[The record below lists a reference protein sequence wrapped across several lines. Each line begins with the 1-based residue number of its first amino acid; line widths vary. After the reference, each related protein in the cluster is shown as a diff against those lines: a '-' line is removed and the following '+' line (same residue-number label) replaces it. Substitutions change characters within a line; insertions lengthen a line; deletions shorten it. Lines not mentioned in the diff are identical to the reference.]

1 MSYKYKNSLLLGH
14 IELTEK
20 QDKFHK
26 IMRDPKTRVVFI
38 SGPAGTAKTFL
49 SVYTALYKHNEDNQL
64 NILYL
69 RSLAESA
76 EKGIGFLKGSMDDKF
91 NPYMGP
97 LEDKLDELLNQQE
110 RDQINHRNALDAA
123 PINFLRGATWRNKV
137 VIVDE
142 AQNMTVKEITTVVTR
157 ISRGSTLF
165 ICGDN
170 MQSDIWSTG
179 FARFCKIFDD
189 EESQSYGIHH
199 LEFTKEDIMR
209 DRIISYLVD
218 KIEKSDL
225 NK

>member
-165 ICGDN
+165 ICGDS

>member
-1 MSYKYKNSLLLGH
+1 MSYRYKNSLLLGH

-20 QDKFHK
+20 QDQFHK
-26 IMRDPKTRVVFI
+26 IMRDPETRVVFI

-64 NILYL
+64 KILYL

-97 LEDKLDELLNQQE
+97 LEDKLDELLNRQE
-110 RDQINHRNALDAA
+110 RDQIDHRNALDAA
-123 PINFLRGATWRNKV
+123 PINFLRGATWRDKV

-165 ICGDN
+165 VCGDT
-170 MQSDIWSTG
+170 MQSDIRSAG
-179 FARFCKIFDD
+179 FAKFCQIFDD
-189 EESQSYGIHH
+189 EESRSYGIYH
-199 LEFTKEDIMR
+199 LSFTKEDIMR
-209 DRIISYLVD
+209 DKIIGYLVD

>member
-1 MSYKYKNSLLLGH
+1 MSYRYKNSLLLGH

-20 QDKFHK
+20 QDQFHK

-64 NILYL
+64 KILYL

-76 EKGIGFLKGSMDDKF
+76 EKGMGFLKGSMDDKF

-97 LEDKLDELLNQQE
+97 LEDKLDELLNKQE
-110 RDQINHRNALDAA
+110 RDQIEHRNALDAA
-123 PINFLRGATWRNKV
+123 PINFLRGATWRDKV

-165 ICGDN
+165 VCGDT
-170 MQSDIWSTG
+170 MQSDIRSAG
-179 FARFCKIFDD
+179 FAKFCQIFDD
-189 EESQSYGIHH
+189 EESRSYGIHH
-199 LEFTKEDIMR
+199 LSFTKEDIMR
-209 DRIISYLVD
+209 DKIIVYLVD

>member
-1 MSYKYKNSLLLGH
+1 MSYRYKNSLLLGH
-14 IELTEK
+14 IELTKK
-20 QDKFHK
+20 QDQFHK

-76 EKGIGFLKGSMDDKF
+76 EKGMGFLKGSMDDKF

-110 RDQINHRNALDAA
+110 RDQIEHRNALDAA

-165 ICGDN
+165 VCGDT
-170 MQSDIWSTG
+170 MQSDIKSAG

-189 EESQSYGIHH
+189 EESKSYGIYH

>member
-1 MSYKYKNSLLLGH
+1 MYKNSLLLGH

-123 PINFLRGATWRNKV
+123 PINFLRGATWRDKV
-137 VIVDE
+137 VIVAE

-165 ICGDN
+165 ICGDS
-170 MQSDIWSTG
+170 MQSNIWSTG

>member
-1 MSYKYKNSLLLGH
+1 MSYRYKSSLLLGH
-14 IELTEK
+14 IELTQK

-26 IMRDPKTRVVFI
+26 IMRSPKTRVVFI

-64 NILYL
+64 KILYL

-110 RDQINHRNALDAA
+110 KDQIHHRNALDAA
-123 PINFLRGATWRNKV
+123 PINFLRGATWKNKV

-142 AQNMTVKEITTVVTR
+142 AQNMTVKEITTIVTR
-157 ISRGSTLF
+157 ISGGTTLF
-165 ICGDN
+165 LCGDV
-170 MQSDIWSTG
+170 MQSDIRSAG
-179 FARFCKIFDD
+179 FEKFCVTFDD
-189 EESQSYGIHH
+189 EESEGYGIYH
-199 LEFTKEDIMR
+199 LQFTKKDIMR
-209 DRIISYLVD
+209 DKIISYLVD

>member
-1 MSYKYKNSLLLGH
+1 MSYRYKNSLLLGH
-14 IELTEK
+14 IELTRK
-20 QDKFHK
+20 QDQFHK

-64 NILYL
+64 KILYL

-76 EKGIGFLKGSMDDKF
+76 EKGMGFLKGSMDDKF

-97 LEDKLDELLNQQE
+97 LEDKLSELLNKQE
-110 RDQINHRNALDAA
+110 RDQIEHRNALDAA

-165 ICGDN
+165 ICGDT
-170 MQSDIWSTG
+170 MQSDIKSEG
-179 FARFCKIFDD
+179 FKRFCKIFDD
-189 EESQSYGIHH
+189 EESKSYGIYH
-199 LEFTKEDIMR
+199 LGFTKEDIMR